1 MPIPDV
7 EMRPPPEIPLGR
19 TLATIQYG
27 GVTYAIPPG
36 TTIGGY
42 GGSIF
47 SCAQRSEPVVWLM
60 SRTKSFSADFED
72 AFFQRMR
79 LAGYNTVG
87 DPNNLFASIERGK
100 PRTDYLVAGR
110 IEGIRLDL
118 CVHRNLL
125 TGDERNLK
133 TGRGYMDVEWQ
144 VFSSALK
151 KVVYTTHTQ
160 GVSRQDDPSMMAAQ
174 LLVNG
179 AFASAVSNLAAD
191 PSFLDVVS
199 RDPTLYA
206 IADRESKPA
215 PLLVP
220 EVPQFEA
227 PIAEHATEVRRAVTT
242 IDNGLSHGS
251 GVYISPSLLLTNYHV
266 VEGHDSVLVR
276 NLDGHWQRGEVLR
289 RDRRRDVALVQT
301 SISGPAFLPI
311 RTEPLKLTRGCF
323 RHRHTAT
330 TRNGRD
336 SDQRSRQ
343 RFSPQRR
350 GLNRHSSRRGGQS
363 RQQWRRPGRW
373 AG

>member
-110 IEGIRLDL
+110 IEDIRLDL

-206 IADRESKPA
+206 IADRETRHA
-215 PLLVP
+215 PLLVSK
-220 EVPQFEA
+220 VPLYDKAIADHA
-227 PIAEHATEVRRAVTT
+227 PDVRRAVTT
-242 IDNGLSHGS
+242 IDNG
-251 GVYISPSLLLTNYHV
+251 
-266 VEGHDSVLVR
+266 
-276 NLDGHWQRGEVLR
+276 
-289 RDRRRDVALVQT
+289 
-301 SISGPAFLPI
+301 
-311 RTEPLKLTRGCF
+311 
-323 RHRHTAT
+323 
-330 TRNGRD
+330 
-336 SDQRSRQ
+336 
-343 RFSPQRR
+343 
-350 GLNRHSSRRGGQS
+350 
-363 RQQWRRPGRW
+363 
-373 AG
+373 